1 MKHPFKRDLVERSI
15 VNALV
20 RSKAE
25 AYTADLGFKRVTSGA
40 TLQSLKLLEFEAKYP
55 PLTMWVV
62 LGKTYTL
69 SLPWFPYLLNGSNNM
84 TSLGCFVDEKS

>member
-40 TLQSLKLLEFEAKYP
+40 TLQSLKLLEFEAKHP
-55 PLTMWVV
+55 P
-62 LGKTYTL
+62 TYHVGSLRQNMHTL
-69 SLPWFPYLLNGSNNM
+69 SALVSSSVEW
-84 TSLGCFVDEKS
+84 K